1 LAHGKLRHS
10 GENFNAL
17 REKSLDSL
25 REFIPQGIRTGSSVS
40 DKSGVIGMF
49 RSQMAYVWNSF
60 KPTSGHVSAGGLA
73 YIRIPKA
80 ASTSAGMMMLEKLYP
95 ALAGRSISEQQVN
108 FLMDVNLIQ
117 AVEFD
122 PSIYFTIVRNPFARL
137 VSVYRDFFENTSH
150 YIYSNYL
157 FGILDRKISFAEF
170 VNRISAIPH
179 RLMDQHIKPQHYFL
193 TYYEKNTTSV
203 SVFKLEE
210 PEHLN
215 QFLTRHDLQ
224 LPHLNKTSQ
233 ADFSQYYTLQI
244 FEKVYAIYR
253 KDFEKFNYQNEAE
266 SLKLSLKT
274 VHK

>member
-1 LAHGKLRHS
+1 
-10 GENFNAL
+10 
-17 REKSLDSL
+17 
-25 REFIPQGIRTGSSVS
+25 
-40 DKSGVIGMF
+40 
-49 RSQMAYVWNSF
+49 
-60 KPTSGHVSAGGLA
+60 
-73 YIRIPKA
+73 
-80 ASTSAGMMMLEKLYP
+80 
-95 ALAGRSISEQQVN
+95 
-108 FLMDVNLIQ
+108 
-117 AVEFD
+117 
-122 PSIYFTIVRNPFARL
+122 
-137 VSVYRDFFENTSH
+137 
-150 YIYSNYL
+150 
-157 FGILDRKISFAEF
+157 
-170 VNRISAIPH
+170 
-179 RLMDQHIKPQHYFL
+179 MDQHIKPQHCFL